1 VWSGDIPS
9 TFESLQQS
17 VRAGLNIGM
26 SGIPW
31 WTTDIGGYHGGDP
44 RTPLMRELIVRW
56 FQFGAL
62 CPLFRLH
69 GVRLP
74 RPGFSGVS
82 GAPNEIW
89 SFGPEACTMIEA
101 IIRMRLRLVP
111 YIMEQMAAAAA
122 HGTPVM
128 RPLFFD
134 FPADAAC
141 YEIEDEYM
149 FGPDVLVAPVL
160 EQGQTSRRVYLP
172 AGAEWTDAWTGEL
185 VRGAAAGRAAGAA
198 GSARGGDRAEGAPG
212 GGWITADAPLDQVP
226 VYLRDGADLPV
237 RG

>member
-1 VWSGDIPS
+1 
-9 TFESLQQS
+9 
-17 VRAGLNIGM
+17 
-26 SGIPW
+26 
-31 WTTDIGGYHGGDP
+31 
-44 RTPLMRELIVRW
+44 
-56 FQFGAL
+56 
-62 CPLFRLH
+62 
-69 GVRLP
+69 VRLP

-134 FPADAAC
+134 LPADPRC

-160 EQGQTSRRVYLP
+160 QQGQTSRRVYLP
-172 AGAEWTDAWTGEL
+172 AGAQWTDAWTGEV
-185 VRGAAAGRAAGAA
+185 VRGAAAAGAQAGAA
-198 GSARGGDRAEGAPG
+198 PGGAGAGGGDGTQG
-212 GGWITADAPLDQVP
+212 GGWITADAPLDRVP
-226 VYLRDGADLPV
+226 VYLRDGADVPV
-237 RG
+237 RE